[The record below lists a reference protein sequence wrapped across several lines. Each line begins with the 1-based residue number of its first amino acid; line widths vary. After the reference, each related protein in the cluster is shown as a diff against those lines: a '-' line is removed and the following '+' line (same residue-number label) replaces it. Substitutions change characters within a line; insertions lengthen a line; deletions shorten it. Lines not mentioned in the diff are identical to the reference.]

1 MSTSGLLFADYHFP
15 YSFSAADESL
25 KFWKV
30 FEKKGGSAAASR
42 EGPSTGGV
50 KGEQLVKLMTI
61 R

>member
-1 MSTSGLLFADYHFP
+1 LLTSP
-15 YSFSAADESL
+15 YSFLAADESL

-42 EGPSTGGV
+42 EGPSIGGV